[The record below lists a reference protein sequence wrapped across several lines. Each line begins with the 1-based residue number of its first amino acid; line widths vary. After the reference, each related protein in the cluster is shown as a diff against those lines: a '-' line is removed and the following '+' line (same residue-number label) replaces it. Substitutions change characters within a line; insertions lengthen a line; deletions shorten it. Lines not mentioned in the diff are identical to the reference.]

1 MADGKSGAS
10 VVGPPAG
17 GLRRLNS
24 ATRPSLPRRARAS
37 CKRKV
42 PRGSGSSRK
51 AAFFMALT
59 SSSLVARISSSK
71 CIRFHLQLFEF
82 FEGLAGVNGAAGK
95 GHAFGDGTREAV
107 DVDGRAGVEED
118 DVALGAG
125 FAAEDGQNGGRA
137 FVDGVDLQVGKCSG
151 LEAELRGPQ
160 EEFLGGLALDFDA
173 EVFAERGELVE
184 AGSAGGRALGA
195 VDDEAVCEAQALQGF
210 REHARVLRGIG
221 ANEPRGSVGWVG
233 KGPQEVEERAEAQL
247 PPHACYISQGGV
259 ESGRKQETGSGFFQ

>member
-1 MADGKSGAS
+1 MAGRKSGAS
-10 VVGPPAG
+10 VVGPPAA

-82 FEGLAGVNGAAGK
+82 FEGLAGV
-95 GHAFGDGTREAV
+95 
-107 DVDGRAGVEED
+107 EED

-137 FVDGVDLQVGKCSG
+137 FVDGVDLQVGECSG

-173 EVFAERGELVE
+173 EVFA
-184 AGSAGGRALGA
+184 
-195 VDDEAVCEAQALQGF
+195 
-210 REHARVLRGIG
+210 
-221 ANEPRGSVGWVG
+221 
-233 KGPQEVEERAEAQL
+233 
-247 PPHACYISQGGV
+247 
-259 ESGRKQETGSGFFQ
+259 